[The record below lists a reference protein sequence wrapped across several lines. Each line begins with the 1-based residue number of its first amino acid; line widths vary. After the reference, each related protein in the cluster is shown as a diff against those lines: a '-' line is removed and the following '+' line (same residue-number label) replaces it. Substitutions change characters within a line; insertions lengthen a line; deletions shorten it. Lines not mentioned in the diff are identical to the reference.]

1 MYTYQD
7 YLEVKGDQKKLAE
20 FVRDVITRHKSSAA
34 YKTALDADE
43 YDAERNVTILAFT
56 RFILAADGTPII
68 DNVASNVKLTSNF
81 FARLNTQR
89 CVYSLGN
96 GMTFQKKGVAERLGA
111 KADKRV
117 NDAGYFALIHGVS
130 FLYWAYDHIHVFRL
144 TEFAPLWDETNDNLG
159 AGVRFW
165 QIDKD
170 KPLYAV
176 LYTPEG
182 YIEYKGYKNENGSV
196 GGLEPVSDGFLP
208 YRMTVSTTP
217 ATTGDVLTAHNY
229 SALPIVPLWGSRLH
243 QSTLVGM
250 RSKIDSYDMV
260 QSGFANDM
268 TDCAQIYWLI
278 NNAGGM
284 NETDLAKFRERLLYR
299 HVAQVGEDQ
308 SVTPYTQ
315 EIPYAARAALLDRLR
330 SQIYE
335 DFGGLDVH
343 TVAAGATNDHIDAA
357 YQPMD
362 ENADDFEYQI
372 IDAVQK
378 LLGLLGV
385 SAEDATPQFKRNRI
399 SNQYEQVQM
408 VLLEA
413 PYLDDETILTKLPNI
428 SSEEVEQIM
437 KKKAAE
443 DIDRF
448 SGGDEREEQE
458 EGDDERGLERNIGN

>member
-7 YLEVKGDQKKLAE
+7 YEAVKGEPARLTG
-20 FVRDVITRHKSSAA
+20 FVRDVITRHKGSAA

-56 RFILAADGTPII
+56 RFILSADGTPIL

-81 FARLNTQR
+81 YARLNVQR
-89 CVYSLGN
+89 CTYSLGN
-96 GMTFQKKGVAERLGA
+96 GLTFQKEGVAEKLGA
-111 KADKRV
+111 DADKRV
-117 NDAGYFALIHGVS
+117 KDAGYFALIHGVS
-130 FLYWAYDHIHVFRL
+130 FLYWAYDHIHVFKL
-144 TEFAPLWDETNDNLG
+144 TEFAPLWDEKSDNLG

-176 LYTPEG
+176 LYAPDG
-182 YIEYKGYKNENGSV
+182 YIEYKSDNGSA

-229 SALPIVPLWGSRLH
+229 SGLPIVPLWGSRLH

-250 RSKIDSYDMV
+250 RSKIDSFDMV

-268 TDCAQIYWLI
+268 ADCAQIYWLI

-284 NETDLAKFRERLLYR
+284 NESDLAKFRERLLYR
-299 HVAQVGEDQ
+299 HIAQVGEDQ

-315 EIPYAARAALLDRLR
+315 EIPYNARAALLDRLR

-362 ENADDFEYQI
+362 ENADDFEYQV

-385 SAEDATPQFKRNRI
+385 DSKDATPQFKRNRI

-408 VLLEA
+408 VMLEA
-413 PYLDDETILTKLPNI
+413 QYLDDETILTKLPNI
-428 SSEEVEQIM
+428 SSEEVDQIM
-437 KKKAAE
+437 KKKAVE
-443 DIDRF
+443 DLDRF
-448 SGGDEREEQE
+448 SGGDKGQE
-458 EGDDERGLERNIGN
+458 EWE